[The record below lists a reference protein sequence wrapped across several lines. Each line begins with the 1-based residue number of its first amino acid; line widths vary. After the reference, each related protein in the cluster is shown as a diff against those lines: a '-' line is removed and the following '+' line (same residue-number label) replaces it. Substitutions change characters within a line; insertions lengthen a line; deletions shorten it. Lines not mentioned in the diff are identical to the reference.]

1 MSNYTVTNNLYLR
14 NLYKSVDSSLAGKT
28 ARAEASKPKLI
39 YADSSAL
46 QKGISSLADE
56 DYGDPDEEDSKI
68 TKAEFY
74 KKMKAFA
81 DSYNYTSDSSSSY
94 STNRYA
100 KNASKQMKALVKKYS
115 DELEDLGVS
124 FNDKGYMELSESAFD
139 NIDEADFENTF
150 GKDSDFMKSLNSIAK
165 KLNRHIDVQA

>member
-1 MSNYTVTNNLYLR
+1 MSIFTVKNNLYLR
-14 NLYKSVDSSLAGKT
+14 NLYKSVDSSLSKKSERT
-28 ARAEASKPKLI
+28 ETSKPKLI
-39 YADSSAL
+39 YADTTAL
-46 QKGISSLADE
+46 QKGISALADE

-74 KKMKAFA
+74 KKMRAFA
-81 DSYNYTSDSSSSY
+81 DSYNYTLDSSSSY
-94 STNRYA
+94 STNRHA
-100 KNASKQMKALVKKYS
+100 KSATKQMKALVKEYG
-115 DELEDLGVS
+115 DDLEDLGVS

-139 NIDEADFENTF
+139 NIDEADFEDTF

>member
-68 TKAEFY
+68 TKANFY

-81 DSYNYTSDSSSSY
+81 DSYNYTLDSSSSY
-94 STNRYA
+94 STNPLR
-100 KNASKQMKALVKKYS
+100 KERFKA
-115 DELEDLGVS
+115 DEGSRKE
-124 FNDKGYMELSESAFD
+124 
-139 NIDEADFENTF
+139 IQ
-150 GKDSDFMKSLNSIAK
+150 
-165 KLNRHIDVQA
+165 R

>member
-28 ARAEASKPKLI
+28 ARADASKAKLV
-39 YADSSAL
+39 YADTTAL
-46 QKGISSLADE
+46 QKGISVLADE
-56 DYGDPDEEDSKI
+56 DYGDPDEDDNAI
-68 TKAEFY
+68 TKANFY

-81 DSYNYTSDSSSSY
+81 DSYNYTLDSSSSY
-94 STNRYA
+94 KTNSDA
-100 KNASKQMKALVKKYS
+100 KKAAKQMKELVKEYG
-115 DELEDLGVS
+115 DDLDNLGIS
-124 FNDKGYMELSESAFD
+124 FDDKGYIKLSDSSFD
-139 NIDEADFENTF
+139 NIDEAEFEDTF

>member
-1 MSNYTVTNNLYLR
+1 
-14 NLYKSVDSSLAGKT
+14 
-28 ARAEASKPKLI
+28 
-39 YADSSAL
+39 
-46 QKGISSLADE
+46 
-56 DYGDPDEEDSKI
+56 
-68 TKAEFY
+68 
-74 KKMKAFA
+74 
-81 DSYNYTSDSSSSY
+81 
-94 STNRYA
+94 
-100 KNASKQMKALVKKYS
+100 MKALVKKYS

>member
-1 MSNYTVTNNLYLR
+1 MSSFTVKNNLYLR
-14 NLYKSVDSSLAGKT
+14 NLYKSVDSSLTGKS
-28 ARAEASKPKLI
+28 ARADASKPKLI
-39 YADSSAL
+39 YADSTAL
-46 QKGISSLADE
+46 QKGISALADE

-74 KKMKAFA
+74 KKMRAFA
-81 DSYNYTSDSSSSY
+81 DSYNYTLDSSSSY

-100 KNASKQMKALVKKYS
+100 KSATKQMKALVKEYG
-115 DELEDLGVS
+115 DDLDDLGVS

-139 NIDEADFENTF
+139 NIDEADFEDTF